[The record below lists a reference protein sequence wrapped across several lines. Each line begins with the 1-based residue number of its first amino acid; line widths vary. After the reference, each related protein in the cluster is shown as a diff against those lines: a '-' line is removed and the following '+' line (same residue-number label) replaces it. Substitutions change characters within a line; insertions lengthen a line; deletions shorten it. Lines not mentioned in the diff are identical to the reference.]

1 MQVNRMDFQNCI
13 IIQYKKICNKIIG
26 SGIDKNMK
34 CIIFL
39 SVRIQDKGSEDSYRI
54 NSK

>member
-13 IIQYKKICNKIIG
+13 IIQYKNYAIIG